1 MKNAKII
8 KLISVITILSLIF
21 GTMVGINISAA
32 DEAAS
37 AEVDVTVASK
47 NIIYNE
53 YMHIA
58 IHLDNKETLAEGETL
73 GILVWDYTVT
83 ETPTVENATHKS
95 FAMKNDGGEDGG
107 TDYYA
112 SHGIPAPDMAK
123 DIRIAGCIKDAD
135 GNIRMGT
142 VITYSIYEYL
152 NNRLATEGISD
163 LQRDLYVKTLAYG
176 KAAGAVFDK

>member
-1 MKNAKII
+1 MNNTKRI

-32 DEAAS
+32 DETAS
-37 AEVDVTVASK
+37 AEVDVTVESK
-47 NIIYNE
+47 NILYNE

-58 IHLDNKETLAEGETL
+58 IHLENNEVLNEGETL

-83 ETPTVENATHKS
+83 GTPTVENATHKS
-95 FAMKNDGGEDGG
+95 FAMRIDAGG
-107 TDYYA
+107 TTYYA

-135 GNIRMGT
+135 GNIKMGT

-163 LQRDLYVKTLAYG
+163 LQRDLYKKTLAYG
-176 KAAGAVFDK
+176 KAAGAVFAE

>member
-1 MKNAKII
+1 MKNTKAI

-47 NIIYNE
+47 NIIYND

-58 IHLDNKETLAEGETL
+58 IHLESNETLSEGETF

-83 ETPTVENATHKS
+83 ETPTAENATHKS
-95 FAMKNDGGEDGG
+95 FAMRADAGG
-107 TDYYA
+107 TTYYA

-135 GNIRMGT
+135 GNIKMGT

-152 NNRLATEGISD
+152 NNRLNTEGIND
-163 LQRDLYVKTLAYG
+163 LQRDLYEKTLAYG
-176 KAAGAVFDK
+176 KAAGAVFAE